1 MNDREEGEG
10 TKKHFHV
17 HGHLTRLNCMYVN
30 KTIVDNQ
37 LPQTFSHAV
46 IAAFVSVI
54 ECVSVGVLYILL
66 CIPCVFL
73 IKV

>member
-1 MNDREEGEG
+1 MQMNDREEGEG

-37 LPQTFSHAV
+37 LPQTFRGV
-46 IAAFVSVI
+46 IGLVYSI
-54 ECVSVGVLYILL
+54 G
-66 CIPCVFL
+66 
-73 IKV
+73 